1 MKDAKFLEAMMNRR
15 LFLTSAAAA
24 GAGLVLSP
32 AARAQA
38 AAAAA
43 AAPADT
49 INVAIIGAG
58 NQGRNLLRNA
68 VKVEGVK
75 FRAVCDIWT
84 YSQDYAGN
92 GLKKAGHEVNIYE
105 DYREML
111 DKEKELDAVIVA
123 SPDCWHADHTVAC
136 LEAGKHVYCEKEM
149 AHSLDEAK
157 RMVEAARKSGK
168 LLQIGHQR
176 RSEPRYWHAL
186 KLIDNDKILGKI
198 THFYGQWNRATSQN
212 EQLPAPSGK
221 YAMSDEKLKQYGY
234 ESGEQF
240 RNWRWYKKYSGGPIV
255 DLGSHQI
262 DVFNWFLKSQP
273 TAIMA
278 SGGTD
283 YYKDREWYDNVVAVY
298 EYVVD
303 GRTLRGTYQVFN
315 TTSHGGFY
323 ETFMGDEGSMVV
335 SEDTRLGHFFREK
348 TAAQREWEQQ
358 SDKVKKDGEEA
369 FELKI
374 GETLSP
380 DGQKDPKAQE
390 LLAES
395 QKEGWQLHLE
405 NFFDAMRGKAK
416 LTCPPEIAYETAVTV
431 LKVNEAI
438 AAGTRLEFKP
448 EDFKV

>member
-15 LFLTSAAAA
+15 LFLKSAAAA

-240 RNWRWYKKYSGGPIV
+240 RNWRWYK
-255 DLGSHQI
+255 
-262 DVFNWFLKSQP
+262 
-273 TAIMA
+273 
-278 SGGTD
+278 
-283 YYKDREWYDNVVAVY
+283 
-298 EYVVD
+298 
-303 GRTLRGTYQVFN
+303 
-315 TTSHGGFY
+315 
-323 ETFMGDEGSMVV
+323 
-335 SEDTRLGHFFREK
+335 
-348 TAAQREWEQQ
+348 
-358 SDKVKKDGEEA
+358 
-369 FELKI
+369 
-374 GETLSP
+374 
-380 DGQKDPKAQE
+380 
-390 LLAES
+390 
-395 QKEGWQLHLE
+395 
-405 NFFDAMRGKAK
+405 
-416 LTCPPEIAYETAVTV
+416 
-431 LKVNEAI
+431 
-438 AAGTRLEFKP
+438 
-448 EDFKV
+448 

>member
-1 MKDAKFLEAMMNRR
+1 
-15 LFLTSAAAA
+15 
-24 GAGLVLSP
+24 
-32 AARAQA
+32 
-38 AAAAA
+38 
-43 AAPADT
+43 
-49 INVAIIGAG
+49 
-58 NQGRNLLRNA
+58 
-68 VKVEGVK
+68 
-75 FRAVCDIWT
+75 
-84 YSQDYAGN
+84 
-92 GLKKAGHEVNIYE
+92 
-105 DYREML
+105 
-111 DKEKELDAVIVA
+111 
-123 SPDCWHADHTVAC
+123 
-136 LEAGKHVYCEKEM
+136 
-149 AHSLDEAK
+149 
-157 RMVEAARKSGK
+157 
-168 LLQIGHQR
+168 
-176 RSEPRYWHAL
+176 
-186 KLIDNDKILGKI
+186 
-198 THFYGQWNRATSQN
+198 
-212 EQLPAPSGK
+212 
-221 YAMSDEKLKQYGY
+221 
-234 ESGEQF
+234 
-240 RNWRWYKKYSGGPIV
+240 
-255 DLGSHQI
+255 
-262 DVFNWFLKSQP
+262 
-273 TAIMA
+273 MA